1 MCIRL
6 PTHSTRFPEPQVAQV
21 ASVFTG
27 GERDRAEELSG
38 RQTFAV
44 LTLLGIV
51 LLLMLAPAL
60 VAAASLLD
68 PELLNRFQGLFS
80 WSGVPTRY
88 FDLAR
93 FGATTVL
100 AGFVSIGGE
109 EG

>member
-1 MCIRL
+1 MCSRL
-6 PTHSTRFPEPQVAQV
+6 ATHSTRFPEPQVAQV

-51 LLLMLAPAL
+51 FLLMLAPAL

-68 PELLNRFQGLFS
+68 SELLNRFQGWLS
-80 WSGVPTRY
+80 WSGVPTHY
-88 FDLAR
+88 LDLAR
-93 FGATTVL
+93 LGPTPVL
-100 AGFVSIGGE
+100 AAFVSIAGE
-109 EG
+109 DG